1 MAKITDASKLLPGCM
16 DREPAAPHNLR
27 MAQKGKVTPR
37 QRQQFRRTFI
47 RQWRDH
53 RGLTLERLADR
64 VGMTAG
70 NLSQLERGNQ
80 GYTQNTLEALAEA
93 LQTDV
98 ASLLMRNPQDSEA
111 LWSIWDQ
118 AKPAERQML
127 VDIAKTVVK
136 TGTNG

>member
-1 MAKITDASKLLPGCM
+1 MAKITTQSKLLLGCM
-16 DREPAAPHNLR
+16 DPPGAAPQNLR
-27 MAQKGKVTPR
+27 MAQKAKVKPR
-37 QRQQFRRTFI
+37 PRQQFRPTFI
-47 RQWRDH
+47 RQWREH

-80 GYTQNTLEALAEA
+80 GYTQNTLEGLANA

-98 ASLLMRNPQDSEA
+98 ASLLMRNPADSEG
-111 LWSIWDQ
+111 LWSLWD
-118 AKPAERQML
+118 KAEPGERRML

-136 TGTNG
+136 TGTNQ